1 MSEQQHDKNW
11 RPVFIVSDG
20 TAITAETLAH
30 SVMTQFPDL
39 VYDQQRIP
47 FIDTPEKAHQV
58 AKRIERTLNET
69 GVRPLVFSTFVDP
82 EISKEFLKTAPGFQV
97 ELFRSFVGPMERELG
112 MKSTHTVSDGTAI
125 TAETLAH
132 SVMTQFPDLVYDQQ
146 RIPFIDTPEK
156 AHQVAKRIERTL
168 NETGVRPLVFSTFVD
183 PEISKEFLKT
193 APGFQVELF
202 RSFVGPMERELGM
215 KSTHT
220 VGATHKIRNEERYNK
235 RIAAIDYTLTHDDGQ
250 TNRGL
255 DQAEVILVGVSRSGK
270 TPTSLFL
277 AMQFGIKVAN
287 YPLIPEDFDRG
298 ELPPALE
305 PLRDKLFGLSIKPER
320 LSEIRNERRPGS
332 HYASIEN
339 CRKEIEDAEKLMRR
353 NGIEW
358 LNSTTKSIEEIA
370 ATIIAK
376 QHLEKLGNN

>member
-30 SVMTQFPDL
+30 SVMTQ
-39 VYDQQRIP
+39 V
-47 FIDTPEKAHQV
+47 
-58 AKRIERTLNET
+58 
-69 GVRPLVFSTFVDP
+69 
-82 EISKEFLKTAPGFQV
+82 
-97 ELFRSFVGPMERELG
+97 
-112 MKSTHTVSDGTAI
+112 
-125 TAETLAH
+125 
-132 SVMTQFPDLVYDQQ
+132 PDLVYDQQ

-339 CRKEIEDAEKLMRR
+339 CRKEIEEAEELMRR

>member
-11 RPVFIVSDG
+11 RPVFI
-20 TAITAETLAH
+20 
-30 SVMTQFPDL
+30 
-39 VYDQQRIP
+39 
-47 FIDTPEKAHQV
+47 
-58 AKRIERTLNET
+58 
-69 GVRPLVFSTFVDP
+69 
-82 EISKEFLKTAPGFQV
+82 
-97 ELFRSFVGPMERELG
+97 
-112 MKSTHTVSDGTAI
+112 VSDGTAI

-305 PLRDKLFGLSIKPER
+305 PLRDKLFGLSIKAER

>member
-11 RPVFIVSDG
+11 RPVFI
-20 TAITAETLAH
+20 
-30 SVMTQFPDL
+30 
-39 VYDQQRIP
+39 
-47 FIDTPEKAHQV
+47 
-58 AKRIERTLNET
+58 
-69 GVRPLVFSTFVDP
+69 
-82 EISKEFLKTAPGFQV
+82 
-97 ELFRSFVGPMERELG
+97 
-112 MKSTHTVSDGTAI
+112 VSDGTAI

-320 LSEIRNERRPGS
+320 LSEIRNERRPES

-339 CRKEIEDAEKLMRR
+339 CRKEIEEAEELMRR

>member
-112 MKSTHTVSDGTAI
+112 MKSI
-125 TAETLAH
+125 
-132 SVMTQFPDLVYDQQ
+132 
-146 RIPFIDTPEK
+146 
-156 AHQVAKRIERTL
+156 
-168 NETGVRPLVFSTFVD
+168 
-183 PEISKEFLKT
+183 
-193 APGFQVELF
+193 
-202 RSFVGPMERELGM
+202 
-215 KSTHT
+215 HT

>member
-1 MSEQQHDKNW
+1 MD
-11 RPVFIVSDG
+11 
-20 TAITAETLAH
+20 
-30 SVMTQFPDL
+30 SV
-39 VYDQQRIP
+39 
-47 FIDTPEKAHQV
+47 EKAHQV
-58 AKRIERTLNET
+58 AERISRVQAET

-82 EISKEFLKTAPGFQV
+82 TISQAFLKQ
-97 ELFRSFVGPMERELG
+97 
-112 MKSTHTVSDGTAI
+112 
-125 TAETLAH
+125 
-132 SVMTQFPDLVYDQQ
+132 
-146 RIPFIDTPEK
+146 
-156 AHQVAKRIERTL
+156 
-168 NETGVRPLVFSTFVD
+168 
-183 PEISKEFLKT
+183 

-220 VGATHKIRNEERYNK
+220 VGATHKIQNEERYNQ

-255 DQAEVILVGVSRSGK
+255 DQADVILVGVSRSGK

-298 ELPPALE
+298 TLPEALE
-305 PLRDKLFGLSIKPER
+305 PLHSKLFGLSIKPER

-332 HYASIEN
+332 RYASIEN
-339 CRKEIEDAEKLMRR
+339 CRSEIEAAENLMHA

-376 QHLEKLGNN
+376 LHLEKTRNA

>member
-1 MSEQQHDKNW
+1 MAEQNKNW

-39 VYDQQRIP
+39 VCEQHRIP
-47 FIDTPEKAHQV
+47 FVDSVEKAHQV
-58 AKRIERTLNET
+58 AERISRVQAET

-82 EISKEFLKTAPGFQV
+82 TISQAFLKQ
-97 ELFRSFVGPMERELG
+97 
-112 MKSTHTVSDGTAI
+112 
-125 TAETLAH
+125 
-132 SVMTQFPDLVYDQQ
+132 
-146 RIPFIDTPEK
+146 
-156 AHQVAKRIERTL
+156 
-168 NETGVRPLVFSTFVD
+168 
-183 PEISKEFLKT
+183 

-220 VGATHKIRNEERYNK
+220 VGATHKIQNEERYNQ

-255 DQAEVILVGVSRSGK
+255 DQADVILVGVSRSGK

-298 ELPPALE
+298 TLPEALE
-305 PLRDKLFGLSIKPER
+305 PLHSKLFGLSIKPER

-332 HYASIEN
+332 RYASIEN
-339 CRKEIEDAEKLMRR
+339 CRSEIEAAENLMHA

-376 QHLEKLGNN
+376 LHLEKTRNA

>member
-39 VYDQQRIP
+39 D
-47 FIDTPEKAHQV
+47 
-58 AKRIERTLNET
+58 
-69 GVRPLVFSTFVDP
+69 
-82 EISKEFLKTAPGFQV
+82 
-97 ELFRSFVGPMERELG
+97 
-112 MKSTHTVSDGTAI
+112 
-125 TAETLAH
+125 
-132 SVMTQFPDLVYDQQ
+132 YDQQ

-339 CRKEIEDAEKLMRR
+339 CRKEIEDAEELMRR